1 MNSTDLSGVS
11 IWRIRIDI
19 TTLCGGFFFVWRR
32 GKLLR
37 SRWNHMSWVRGWVRD
52 SWEHKSVTF
61 SMVRPLG
68 SYKPS
73 TQKERVRISM

>member
-19 TTLCGGFFFVWRR
+19 TTLCSGFFFVWRR
-32 GKLLR
+32 GKLWR
-37 SRWNHMSWVRGWVRD
+37 SRWSYVSWVRGRVRD

-68 SYKPS
+68 SYKHP
-73 TQKERVRISM
+73 THKKKK